1 LNAAS
6 VHRISVDCR
15 DSSVLQRR
23 FRCLVS
29 ILVLSAILLSSTSF
43 LAADTDSQKSATSSL
58 SEGSGD
64 YSVAPASVAWAQDH
78 PVADAGNDSTVY
90 SGGVVFLNG
99 SGSNPTGL
107 NYTWNFTYDG
117 DEQVLYGMY
126 ANFTFRKPGLYVI
139 TLTVRDSANQT
150 ATDTMQVAVLA
161 VQSWWDRNSAKV
173 VAVAI
178 VTGVVAVIVASR
190 WIRNHA
196 LITPLEIE
204 KLQLRIRDARRIM
217 ALYSKNLGGKIGFAI
232 LAVFIFLAVF
242 ADFLITHEDPN
253 SIKWADVNED
263 WLPPS
268 WLDDPTDWEFP
279 LGTAEFGKDVYS
291 MTVLGTRAS
300 LVVGILASLISIVIG
315 AGIGIT
321 SGYFGKIS
329 DEILMRFTDF
339 FLVIPW
345 FPLMIVLASL
355 MGRTFTNVII
365 VIGITSWPSTARIV
379 RAQVLSVKE
388 KAFVERAR
396 SVGAKDSW
404 ILQKHIMP
412 NVFPLIFANTILLIA
427 NSIFS
432 EAFLDFFGLG
442 DPSVLSWGIMLENA
456 YQQGAFL
463 RFAWW
468 YIAAPGMSIV
478 MLIMA
483 FYLVGDALDEV
494 LNPKLRKR

>member
-1 LNAAS
+1 M
-6 VHRISVDCR
+6 VM
-15 DSSVLQRR
+15 
-23 FRCLVS
+23 
-29 ILVLSAILLSSTSF
+29 
-43 LAADTDSQKSATSSL
+43 
-58 SEGSGD
+58 SGI
-64 YSVAPASVAWAQDH
+64 
-78 PVADAGNDSTVY
+78 
-90 SGGVVFLNG
+90 
-99 SGSNPTGL
+99 
-107 NYTWNFTYDG
+107 
-117 DEQVLYGMY
+117 LYGMY
-126 ANFTFRKPGLYVI
+126 ANFTFRKPGFYVV

-150 ATDTMQVAVLA
+150 ATDTTLVAVLA
-161 VQSWWDRNSAKV
+161 VPTWWDRNSVKV
-173 VAVAI
+173 VATSLV
-178 VTGVVAVIVASR
+178 VGVVAIIVARR
-190 WIRNHA
+190 WIRNRA
-196 LITPLEIE
+196 LITSLEIE
-204 KLQLRIRDARRIM
+204 KLQLRMRDARRIM
-217 ALYSKNLGGKIGFAI
+217 TLYSKNLGGKVGFAI
-232 LAVFIFLAVF
+232 LMFFIILAVF
-242 ADFLITHEDPN
+242 APLLITHENPN
-253 SIKWADVNED
+253 SLKWANEETV

-268 WLDDPTDWEFP
+268 WLDDLTNWTYP
-279 LGTAEFGKDVYS
+279 LGTAEFSKDVYS

-300 LVVGILASLISIVIG
+300 LAVGILASLISIVIG
-315 AGIGIT
+315 AGIGVT

-442 DPSVLSWGIMLENA
+442 DPTVLSWGIMLENA

>member
-1 LNAAS
+1 MHRIPLGCRAS
-6 VHRISVDCR
+6 SMVHR
-15 DSSVLQRR
+15 R
-23 FRCLVS
+23 FPCLAA
-29 ILVLSAILLSSTSF
+29 ILVLAAMLLSSTSF
-43 LAADTDSQKSATSSL
+43 LVTDSDSKKSATTSL
-58 SEGSGD
+58 SEGGVDS
-64 YSVAPASVAWAQDH
+64 SVVPALAAWAQDH
-78 PVADAGNDSTVY
+78 PVADAGNYSTVY
-90 SGGVVFLNG
+90 SGGVVLLNG
-99 SGSNPTGL
+99 SGSYPTGL

-126 ANFTFRKPGLYVI
+126 ANFTFRKPGSYVV

-150 ATDTMQVAVLA
+150 ATDTTLVAVLA
-161 VQSWWDRNSAKV
+161 VQTWWDRNSVKV
-173 VAVAI
+173 VATSLVVGVAAI
-178 VTGVVAVIVASR
+178 IVARR
-190 WIRNHA
+190 WVRNRT
-196 LITPLEIE
+196 LITSLEIE
-204 KLQLRIRDARRIM
+204 KLQLRMRDAKRIM
-217 ALYSKNLGGKIGFAI
+217 TLYSKNLGGKIGFAI
-232 LAVFIFLAVF
+232 LMFFVILAVF
-242 ADFLITHEDPN
+242 APLLITHEDPN
-253 SIKWADVNED
+253 SITWADVNED

-268 WLDDPTDWEFP
+268 WLDDLTNWTYP

-315 AGIGIT
+315 AGIGIS

-396 SVGAKDSW
+396 SVGARDSW

-442 DPSVLSWGIMLENA
+442 DPTVLSWGIMLENA